1 MNESSSPVYG
11 IEDISRIPG
20 KIHCAFIILCFLGSQ
35 YLFYTLLNCY
45 LGWISEDGRK
55 KKSRFSHFFIWCV
68 FSSHPIQTPGL
79 RTYFPGGFSVW
90 KEECYLQWEVGSMG
104 KGCLEEK
111 IPVMSSGQAPVSHQ
125 GLWTAQEFLAKA
137 SPSCPISQANIWEP
151 HGPRK
156 YLFPKSVN
164 DRLQRGWWNVN
175 LLGCFSE
182 LSRKHRHEE
191 PAEMESSA
199 DELCSSGGKQMNK

>member
-1 MNESSSPVYG
+1 
-11 IEDISRIPG
+11 
-20 KIHCAFIILCFLGSQ
+20 
-35 YLFYTLLNCY
+35 
-45 LGWISEDGRK
+45 
-55 KKSRFSHFFIWCV
+55 
-68 FSSHPIQTPGL
+68 
-79 RTYFPGGFSVW
+79 
-90 KEECYLQWEVGSMG
+90 MG
-104 KGCLEEK
+104 KGCLEEE

-125 GLWTAQEFLAKA
+125 GLWTAQEILAKV

-175 LLGCFSE
+175 LLGCYSE

-199 DELCSSGGKQMNK
+199 DELCSSGGKQMNKQNPKQTEKSPPKPKQNPRWGEWAVDIRQGFKFMGNSRCSKNLCFDDITRAAGWK